1 MQSLSP
7 IQTQQRPGHQ
17 ARRRNSMK
25 LLYIDVCSGHIN
37 PTSSLILALLRL
49 SADVVCYGPGFV
61 DETELSGGIERFIEK
76 HGGFDFHVI
85 TRITLELPD
94 VEIHRYNRY
103 FYPGYPFELVKAFA
117 SDAGAFLKRSNVP
130 KLLFLTG
137 LDTYAFP
144 EEYARLIAELNGY
157 IVAWADGFSRPMD
170 EIDFDIFSSEEY
182 YARYKGKRDFGRW
195 HDVVSKYKRKFIN
208 LGHFVAE
215 TEFVWSAIGSRRDKV
230 VVPGQMYVRRNAA
243 RRKLAERG
251 ILARSG
257 RFKFLMSAMDHIGL
271 RPHSRP
277 LLRLLYNQT
286 FVQVIGSARY
296 AYTDGSGD
304 DYPIRKYFE
313 IPALGTVLLCAPCA
327 GFEELGF
334 SDRKNAVIVAPE
346 AIGDAVEWLR
356 KSPDQAQVI
365 ADAGRALIWDRHS
378 LHARGEQFAAC
389 MKSIAAGKFRGSH
402 WNNGEFVVD
411 EVELVDA

>member
-1 MQSLSP
+1 
-7 IQTQQRPGHQ
+7 
-17 ARRRNSMK
+17 MK

-61 DETELSGGIERFIEK
+61 DEAELNGGIDRFIEK
-76 HGGFDFHVI
+76 HGEFDFHVI
-85 TRITLELPD
+85 TRITLELPE
-94 VEIHRYNRY
+94 VEIRRYNRY
-103 FYPGYPFELVKAFA
+103 FCPGYPFRLVQTFA
-117 SDAGAFLKRSNVP
+117 SDAAAFLKRSNVP

-137 LDTYAFP
+137 LDPYAFP
-144 EEYARLIAELNGY
+144 EEYAQLIAELNGY
-157 IVAWADGFSRPMD
+157 IFAWAGGFSRLMND
-170 EIDFDIFSSEEY
+170 LDFDVFSGEEF

-195 HDVVSKYKRKFIN
+195 LDVVSTYKRKFIN
-208 LGHFVAE
+208 LGHFIAE
-215 TEFVWSAIGSRRDKV
+215 TEFAWSAIGNRRDKV
-230 VVPGQMYVRRNAA
+230 VVPGQMYVRREAA
-243 RRKLAERG
+243 RRKLAEQR

-257 RFKFLMSAMDHIGL
+257 RFKFLMSVMDHVGL

-296 AYTDGSGD
+296 AYTDGSGY

-313 IPALGTVLLCAPCA
+313 IPALGTILLCAPCA

-334 SDRKNAVIVAPE
+334 SDRKNAVVVAPE

-356 KSPDQAQVI
+356 KSPAQAQMI
-365 ADAGRALIWDRHS
+365 ADAGRTLIWDRHS
-378 LHARGEQFAAC
+378 LHARAEQFARC
-389 MKSIAAGKFRGSH
+389 MKSIAAGRFVGSR
-402 WNNGEFVVD
+402 WDNGEFVVD
-411 EVELVDA
+411 EVQLVNA